1 MAAYNANVKIVIND
15 IGVAA
20 DTVSGSLAADIKAA
34 VNALDSTS
42 QAILDISVVKLDRS
56 RVAYIILYT

>member
-1 MAAYNANVKIVIND
+1 MADYNANCKIVIND
-15 IGVAA
+15 ISAKA
-20 DTVSGSLAADIKAA
+20 DSVSGSLASDIIAA

-42 QAILDISVVKLDRS
+42 QAIIDISVVKLDRS